1 MALSRDPAAT
11 AAANLNV
18 LRRMDPE
25 VEEVLGR
32 AGHVCLY
39 NFDTSTQQWVRA
51 SPLPLCRHTG
61 SRVVCR
67 ERARKPRRR
76 CHVAKFSLTPC
87 SCPAYGAQ
95 SKRDMEGSLFVV
107 RRCVSAHTQRRALR
121 EERRLTPK
129 GPRTPLSHTQEHAA
143 PLPVHYPE
151 PTQHRRV
158 LRRACM

>member
-39 NFDTSTQQWVRA
+39 NFDTSTQQWVRLLHYHSA
-51 SPLPLCRHTG
+51 ALQG
-61 SRVVCR
+61 AVSRVASER
-67 ERARKPRRR
+67 ESPAVAVTWPSSYSLPVRVRRR
-76 CHVAKFSLTPC
+76 A
-87 SCPAYGAQ
+87 
-95 SKRDMEGSLFVV
+95 
-107 RRCVSAHTQRRALR
+107 SAIWRALCLLSGGVFQRRALR

-129 GPRTPLSHTQEHAA
+129 GARTPLSHTQEHAA
-143 PLPVHYPE
+143 PLPVHHPE
-151 PTQHRRV
+151 PTQHRRGM
-158 LRRACM
+158 RRACL